1 MDTEHFE
8 RILRAYQRRTPFRP
22 FTVALVNG
30 DRFQVDHPEAL
41 ALRDGVAVLIA
52 ADGLPTLFD
61 HKSMSQPDTFHAFA
75 MRHPADINHPFF
87 ACGIFRP
94 GQLGC
99 FQLKDLVSEI
109 TDPSHVAGRLLLR
122 DGLPIIDKNGHG
134 HVKGMLL
141 RFPTARAAEAYDR
154 ISALEPDNH
163 YFWGEAQVI
172 GTTANVLFG
181 RHPQKGSVPCEDD
194 EWNGWDDPLFTSAL
208 DVVKETLHSQTQFDW
223 DLKPLFRLQMAYL
236 LLWSAI
242 ERYVSL
248 RYHLGD
254 KVTEKVKQ
262 LAHEAAFG
270 AGLRQH
276 VKEPREVYRAD
287 RPDQKVVLDPH
298 SPEKALIYYYQ
309 IRSNITHRGK
319 GVVWDHDRVLNS
331 LSELLPIFRGV
342 LETAHVDAQTKS

>member
-1 MDTEHFE
+1 MRDPERKADIGDNALLQGASRRARCLDASRLSRIGLPHFPSVRPGHDVDTEHFE
-8 RILRAYQRRTPFRP
+8 RILRAYQHRTPFRP

-52 ADGLPTLFD
+52 ADGVPTLFD

-75 MRHPADINHPFF
+75 MKHPADINHPFF

-154 ISALEPDNH
+154 ISAL
-163 YFWGEAQVI
+163 
-172 GTTANVLFG
+172 
-181 RHPQKGSVPCEDD
+181 
-194 EWNGWDDPLFTSAL
+194 
-208 DVVKETLHSQTQFDW
+208 
-223 DLKPLFRLQMAYL
+223 DLNQA
-236 LLWSAI
+236 
-242 ERYVSL
+242 
-248 RYHLGD
+248 
-254 KVTEKVKQ
+254 
-262 LAHEAAFG
+262 
-270 AGLRQH
+270 
-276 VKEPREVYRAD
+276 
-287 RPDQKVVLDPH
+287 
-298 SPEKALIYYYQ
+298 
-309 IRSNITHRGK
+309 
-319 GVVWDHDRVLNS
+319 
-331 LSELLPIFRGV
+331 
-342 LETAHVDAQTKS
+342 